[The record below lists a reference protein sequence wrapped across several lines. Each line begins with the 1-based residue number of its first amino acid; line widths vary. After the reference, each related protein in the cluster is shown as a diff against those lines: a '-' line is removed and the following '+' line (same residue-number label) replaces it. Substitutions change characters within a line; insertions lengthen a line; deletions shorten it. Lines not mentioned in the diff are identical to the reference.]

1 MNDRPYRVV
10 KPTGVMWSVRFVSA
24 ESAWGRIMSLN
35 GNLTDNPLNRAKL
48 LRGGWKVKLVEPAA
62 MNLGETP

>member
-1 MNDRPYRVV
+1 
-10 KPTGVMWSVRFVSA
+10 
-24 ESAWGRIMSLN
+24 MSLN